1 MDSEPRDVD
10 LQVGSLPVAAASS
23 SVARVWCMCNSPCR
37 ISLSTGSW
45 ASLQRSFPPLP
56 GLRRPST
63 GRAPAQRSG
72 SCAPRDWA
80 RPEGGPGLAA
90 EVGLAARVSSGEE
103 AGPAWAAAGTSI
115 EGDGG
120 GRASGRQ
127 RGPCGRRWQRRPGTA
142 ARRGG
147 EPSGAGAAAGAMPP
161 PKDVVKIAIQMVGA
175 IPQLIE
181 LQQTKPLASVLKDV
195 CDAWSL
201 PNAERYALQYA
212 DGRQTYITE
221 SNRGEIKNGSILQL
235 TTSPDQEAE
244 RLYSGI
250 QSNNLD
256 VKTDSLK
263 KLASLSQD
271 VTFAQEFINRN
282 GLKQIFSIVEEGN
295 DTGEMLVHTL
305 KAFMELMEHD
315 FVSWETLSAAFI
327 KKVVSYVNMNA
338 VDASIQQLSL
348 SILENMVPTSRLLF
362 ELVKKE
368 VTLDRL
374 LTHLQV
380 TDAQLQLKAMAL
392 LIALLLAATDAERR
406 DMMDYLREKNIRQFI
421 HKNIIH
427 SSEPLGDEMA
437 HYLYVLQSVS
447 LNLCERRMRT
457 SMDPYSQ
464 EQRELLQSL
473 RQTAFESEGEAPASN
488 FSTERRRSLCAKE
501 FRKLGF
507 MNNSNPAEDLRRA
520 PPGLLALDNMV
531 YFSRHTPNAYSRDHF
546 FEELFC
552 ICIQLVNK
560 TWKEMRATQ
569 EDFDK
574 VLQVVREQI
583 TRTLSLKPTSLEL
596 FKTRVNALNYS
607 EILKLRQTERL
618 HQEETLAV
626 PVLELRERL
635 KPELLELIRQ
645 QRLLHLCKGTLFRK
659 ISSRRRQD
667 KLWYCRLSPN
677 HKVLH
682 YGGVEEGVHSPPIE
696 SLPEKIPVADMKML
710 LVGKECLHTKEKS
723 SGKQNKDVLELA
735 FSIVYDVEEYC
746 LSFVAPTRYE
756 FCLWTDGL
764 NVLLGKEMTSE
775 RTQTD
780 LDVLLSMELKLRL
793 LDLENISIP
802 DTPPPIPKP
811 PSNLNFCYDFSHAE
825 Q

>member
-1 MDSEPRDVD
+1 
-10 LQVGSLPVAAASS
+10 
-23 SVARVWCMCNSPCR
+23 
-37 ISLSTGSW
+37 
-45 ASLQRSFPPLP
+45 
-56 GLRRPST
+56 
-63 GRAPAQRSG
+63 
-72 SCAPRDWA
+72 
-80 RPEGGPGLAA
+80 
-90 EVGLAARVSSGEE
+90 
-103 AGPAWAAAGTSI
+103 
-115 EGDGG
+115 
-120 GRASGRQ
+120 
-127 RGPCGRRWQRRPGTA
+127 
-142 ARRGG
+142 
-147 EPSGAGAAAGAMPP
+147 MPP

-221 SNRGEIKNGSILQL
+221 SNRGEIKNGSILRL

-244 RLYSGI
+244 RLYNGI
-250 QSNNLD
+250 QSNNVD

-282 GLKQIFSIVEEGN
+282 GLKLIFHIVEEGN
-295 DTGEMLVHTL
+295 DSGEILAHTL

-338 VDASIQQLSL
+338 MDASVQQLSL
-348 SILENMVPTSRLLF
+348 SILENMVPSSRLLF
-362 ELVKKE
+362 DLVKKE
-368 VTLDRL
+368 VTVDRL

-380 TDAQLQLKAMAL
+380 TNAQLQLKAMAL

-406 DMMDYLREKNIRQFI
+406 DMMEYLREKNIRQFI

-447 LNLCERRMRT
+447 LNLHDRRMRT

-473 RQTAFESEGEAPASN
+473 RQAAFESDSEAPTSN

-520 PPGLLALDNMV
+520 PPGLLALDNML
-531 YFSRHTPNAYSRDHF
+531 YFSRHTPNAYSRFVLENSSREDKHECPFARSSIQLTLILCEILHIGEPCSETAQAFYPMFFGQDHF

-645 QRLLHLCKGTLFRK
+645 QRLLRLCEGTLFRK

-682 YGGVEEGVHSPPIE
+682 YGDVEEGVQAPPIE
-696 SLPEKIPVADMKML
+696 SLPEKIPVADMKAL
-710 LVGKECLHTKEKS
+710 LIGKECPHTKEKS

-746 LSFVAPTRYE
+746 LNFIAPTRYE
-756 FCLWTDGL
+756 VSSRGHGMASPCQGSSWQHRGEK
-764 NVLLGKEMTSE
+764 G
-775 RTQTD
+775 
-780 LDVLLSMELKLRL
+780 LRL
-793 LDLENISIP
+793 LLAVAGLILEL
-802 DTPPPIPKP
+802 DT
-811 PSNLNFCYDFSHAE
+811 E
-825 Q
+825 G

>member
-1 MDSEPRDVD
+1 
-10 LQVGSLPVAAASS
+10 
-23 SVARVWCMCNSPCR
+23 
-37 ISLSTGSW
+37 
-45 ASLQRSFPPLP
+45 
-56 GLRRPST
+56 
-63 GRAPAQRSG
+63 
-72 SCAPRDWA
+72 
-80 RPEGGPGLAA
+80 
-90 EVGLAARVSSGEE
+90 
-103 AGPAWAAAGTSI
+103 
-115 EGDGG
+115 
-120 GRASGRQ
+120 
-127 RGPCGRRWQRRPGTA
+127 
-142 ARRGG
+142 
-147 EPSGAGAAAGAMPP
+147 MPP

-175 IPQLIE
+175 IPQLID

-201 PNAERYALQYA
+201 PNAEHYALQYV

-221 SNRGEIKNGSILQL
+221 SNRGEIKNGSILRL

-256 VKTDSLK
+256 VKTDSMK
-263 KLASLSQD
+263 KLANLSQD

-282 GLKQIFSIVEEGN
+282 GLKQIFYIVEEGN
-295 DTGEMLVHTL
+295 DTGEMLAHTL

-327 KKVVSYVNMNA
+327 KKIVSYVNMNT
-338 VDASIQQLSL
+338 VDASVQQLSL

-380 TDAQLQLKAMAL
+380 TNAQLQLKAMAL

-437 HYLYVLQSVS
+437 HYLSTSS
-447 LNLCERRMRT
+447 LAWALPLVEVE
-457 SMDPYSQ
+457 

-473 RQTAFESEGEAPASN
+473 RQTAFESESEAPASN

-531 YFSRHTPNAYSRDHF
+531 YFSRHTPNAYSRFVLENSSREDKHECPFARSSIQLTLILCEILHVGEPCSETAQAFYPMFFGQDHF

-682 YGGVEEGVHSPPIE
+682 YGDVEEGVHSPPIE
-696 SLPEKIPVADMKML
+696 SLPEKIPVVDMKML
-710 LVGKECLHTKEKS
+710 LMGKECPHMKEKS

-746 LSFVAPTRYE
+746 LNFIAPTRYE

-764 NVLLGKEMTSE
+764 NVLLGKEMMSE

-802 DTPPPIPKP
+802 DTPPPVPKP
-811 PSNLNFCYDFSHAE
+811 PSNLNFCYDFSHTE

>member
-1 MDSEPRDVD
+1 
-10 LQVGSLPVAAASS
+10 
-23 SVARVWCMCNSPCR
+23 
-37 ISLSTGSW
+37 
-45 ASLQRSFPPLP
+45 
-56 GLRRPST
+56 
-63 GRAPAQRSG
+63 
-72 SCAPRDWA
+72 
-80 RPEGGPGLAA
+80 
-90 EVGLAARVSSGEE
+90 
-103 AGPAWAAAGTSI
+103 
-115 EGDGG
+115 
-120 GRASGRQ
+120 
-127 RGPCGRRWQRRPGTA
+127 
-142 ARRGG
+142 
-147 EPSGAGAAAGAMPP
+147 MPP

-201 PNAERYALQYA
+201 PNAEHYALQYA

-221 SNRGEIKNGSILQL
+221 SNRRDIKNGSILRL
-235 TTSPDQEAE
+235 TTSPGQEAE
-244 RLYSGI
+244 RLYIGI
-250 QSNNLD
+250 QSKNVD

-271 VTFAQEFINRN
+271 ITFAQEYVNRN
-282 GLKQIFSIVEEGN
+282 GLKQIYSIVEEGK
-295 DTGEMLVHTL
+295 DAGEMLAHTL
-305 KAFMELMEHD
+305 KAFTQLMEHD
-315 FVSWETLSAAFI
+315 FISWENLSTVFI
-327 KKVVSYVNMNA
+327 KKIVSYVNTNA

-348 SILENMVPTSRLLF
+348 SVLENMVPTSHTLF
-362 ELVKKE
+362 KLVKEE
-368 VTLDRL
+368 VMLDHL
-374 LTHLQV
+374 LTHLQA
-380 TDAQLQLKAMAL
+380 TNAQLQLKAMAL
-392 LIALLLAATDAERR
+392 LIALLLNATDAERR
-406 DMMDYLREKNIRQFI
+406 DMIDYLKEKKIRQFI

-427 SSEPLGDEMA
+427 GSEPPGDEMA

-447 LNLCERRMRT
+447 LNLCEHRMKM

-464 EQRELLQSL
+464 EQRDLLQSL
-473 RQTAFESEGEAPASN
+473 RQTAFELESEVPVGT

-507 MNNSNPAEDLRRA
+507 MNNSNPAEDFRRA

-531 YFSRHTPNAYSRDHF
+531 YFSRNTPNAYSRFVLENSSREDKHECPFARSSIQLTLILCEILHIGEPCSETAQAFYPMFFGQDHF

-569 EDFDK
+569 EDFNK
-574 VLQVVREQI
+574 VMQVVREQI
-583 TRTLSLKPTSLEL
+583 TRTLTFKPSSLEL
-596 FKTRVNALNYS
+596 FKTKVNALNYS

-626 PVLELRERL
+626 PVLELREKL

-645 QRLLHLCKGTLFRK
+645 QRLLHLCEGTLFRK

-682 YGGVEEGVHSPPIE
+682 YGDVEEGVQSPPIE
-696 SLPEKIPVADMKML
+696 TLPEKIPVADMKML
-710 LVGKECLHTKEKS
+710 LVGKECPHTKEKS

-735 FSIVYDVEEYC
+735 FSIVHDVEEYC
-746 LSFVAPTRYE
+746 LNFIAPNRYE

-793 LDLENISIP
+793 LDLENIHIP
-802 DTPPPIPKP
+802 DRPPPIPKP
-811 PSNLNFCYDFSHAE
+811 PSNLNFCYDFSQAE

>member
-1 MDSEPRDVD
+1 
-10 LQVGSLPVAAASS
+10 
-23 SVARVWCMCNSPCR
+23 
-37 ISLSTGSW
+37 
-45 ASLQRSFPPLP
+45 
-56 GLRRPST
+56 
-63 GRAPAQRSG
+63 
-72 SCAPRDWA
+72 
-80 RPEGGPGLAA
+80 
-90 EVGLAARVSSGEE
+90 
-103 AGPAWAAAGTSI
+103 
-115 EGDGG
+115 
-120 GRASGRQ
+120 
-127 RGPCGRRWQRRPGTA
+127 
-142 ARRGG
+142 
-147 EPSGAGAAAGAMPP
+147 
-161 PKDVVKIAIQMVGA
+161 
-175 IPQLIE
+175 
-181 LQQTKPLASVLKDV
+181 
-195 CDAWSL
+195 
-201 PNAERYALQYA
+201 
-212 DGRQTYITE
+212 
-221 SNRGEIKNGSILQL
+221 
-235 TTSPDQEAE
+235 
-244 RLYSGI
+244 
-250 QSNNLD
+250 
-256 VKTDSLK
+256 
-263 KLASLSQD
+263 
-271 VTFAQEFINRN
+271 
-282 GLKQIFSIVEEGN
+282 
-295 DTGEMLVHTL
+295 
-305 KAFMELMEHD
+305 MELMEHD

-327 KKVVSYVNMNA
+327 KKIVSYVNMNSM
-338 VDASIQQLSL
+338 DASVQRLSL
-348 SILENMVPTSRLLF
+348 SILENMVPSSRLLF
-362 ELVKKE
+362 ELVRKE

-380 TDAQLQLKAMAL
+380 TNTQLQLKAMAL

-406 DMMDYLREKNIRQFI
+406 DMMDYLRERNVRQFI
-421 HKNIIH
+421 HK
-427 SSEPLGDEMA
+427 
-437 HYLYVLQSVS
+437 
-447 LNLCERRMRT
+447 
-457 SMDPYSQ
+457 

-473 RQTAFESEGEAPASN
+473 RQTAFESESETPTSN

-507 MNNSNPAEDLRRA
+507 VNNSNPAQDLYRA

-531 YFSRHTPNAYSRDHF
+531 YFSRHTPNAYSRFVLENSSREDKHECPFARSSIQLTLILCEILHVGEPCSETAQAFYPMFFGQDHF

-596 FKTRVNALNYS
+596 FKTRVNVLNYS

-645 QRLLHLCKGTLFRK
+645 QRLLRLCEGTLFRK

-682 YGGVEEGVHSPPIE
+682 YGDVEEGVHSPPIE
-696 SLPEKIPVADMKML
+696 SLPEKIPVADMKAL
-710 LVGKECLHTKEKS
+710 LVGKECPHTKEKS

-746 LSFVAPTRYE
+746 LNFIAPTRYE

-764 NVLLGKEMTSE
+764 NMLLGKEMTSE

-802 DTPPPIPKP
+802 DTPPPVPKP

>member
-1 MDSEPRDVD
+1 
-10 LQVGSLPVAAASS
+10 
-23 SVARVWCMCNSPCR
+23 
-37 ISLSTGSW
+37 
-45 ASLQRSFPPLP
+45 
-56 GLRRPST
+56 
-63 GRAPAQRSG
+63 
-72 SCAPRDWA
+72 
-80 RPEGGPGLAA
+80 
-90 EVGLAARVSSGEE
+90 
-103 AGPAWAAAGTSI
+103 
-115 EGDGG
+115 
-120 GRASGRQ
+120 
-127 RGPCGRRWQRRPGTA
+127 
-142 ARRGG
+142 
-147 EPSGAGAAAGAMPP
+147 MPP

-221 SNRGEIKNGSILQL
+221 LNRGEIKNGSILRL

-250 QSNNLD
+250 QSNNSD

-282 GLKQIFSIVEEGN
+282 GLKQIFRIVEEGN
-295 DTGEMLVHTL
+295 DTGEMLAYTL

-327 KKVVSYVNMNA
+327 KKIVSYVNMNA
-338 VDASIQQLSL
+338 VDASVQQLSL

-380 TDAQLQLKAMAL
+380 TNAQLQLKAMAL

-406 DMMDYLREKNIRQFI
+406 DMMDYLWEKNIRQFI
-421 HKNIIH
+421 HK
-427 SSEPLGDEMA
+427 
-437 HYLYVLQSVS
+437 
-447 LNLCERRMRT
+447 
-457 SMDPYSQ
+457 
-464 EQRELLQSL
+464 EQRDLLQSL
-473 RQTAFESEGEAPASN
+473 RQTAFESESEAPASN

-531 YFSRHTPNAYSRDHF
+531 YFSRHTPNAYSRFVLENSSREDKHECPFARSSIQLTLILCEILHVGEPCSETAQAFYPMFFGQDHF

-596 FKTRVNALNYS
+596 FKTRVNTLNYS

-645 QRLLHLCKGTLFRK
+645 QRLLHLCEGTLFRK

-682 YGGVEEGVHSPPIE
+682 YGDVEEGVRSPPIE
-696 SLPEKIPVADMKML
+696 SLTEKIPVADMKML
-710 LVGKECLHTKEKS
+710 LVGKECPHTKEKS

-746 LSFVAPTRYE
+746 LNFVAPTRYE
-756 FCLWTDGL
+756 FCLWMDGL

-802 DTPPPIPKP
+802 DTPPPVPKP

-825 Q
+825 QDEPRHWLGAWVGAACTFPIPW

>member
-80 RPEGGPGLAA
+80 WPEGGPGLAA

-531 YFSRHTPNAYSRDHF
+531 YFSRHTPNAYSRFVLENSSREDKHECPFARSSIQLTLILCEILHVGEPCSEVAQAFYPMFFGQDHF

-659 ISSRRRQD
+659 ISSRRRQG
-667 KLWYCRLSPN
+667 KGTSA
-677 HKVLH
+677 
-682 YGGVEEGVHSPPIE
+682 GG
-696 SLPEKIPVADMKML
+696 
-710 LVGKECLHTKEKS
+710 C
-723 SGKQNKDVLELA
+723 
-735 FSIVYDVEEYC
+735 
-746 LSFVAPTRYE
+746 
-756 FCLWTDGL
+756 
-764 NVLLGKEMTSE
+764 
-775 RTQTD
+775 
-780 LDVLLSMELKLRL
+780 
-793 LDLENISIP
+793 
-802 DTPPPIPKP
+802 
-811 PSNLNFCYDFSHAE
+811 
-825 Q
+825 

>member
-1 MDSEPRDVD
+1 
-10 LQVGSLPVAAASS
+10 
-23 SVARVWCMCNSPCR
+23 
-37 ISLSTGSW
+37 
-45 ASLQRSFPPLP
+45 
-56 GLRRPST
+56 
-63 GRAPAQRSG
+63 
-72 SCAPRDWA
+72 
-80 RPEGGPGLAA
+80 
-90 EVGLAARVSSGEE
+90 
-103 AGPAWAAAGTSI
+103 
-115 EGDGG
+115 
-120 GRASGRQ
+120 
-127 RGPCGRRWQRRPGTA
+127 
-142 ARRGG
+142 
-147 EPSGAGAAAGAMPP
+147 MPP

-221 SNRGEIKNGSILQL
+221 SNRRDIKNGSILRL

-244 RLYSGI
+244 QLYIGI
-250 QSNNLD
+250 QSKNVD

-271 VTFAQEFINRN
+271 VTFAQEFISRN
-282 GLKQIFSIVEEGN
+282 GLKQIYSIVEEGN
-295 DTGEMLVHTL
+295 DTGEMLAHTL
-305 KAFMELMEHD
+305 KAFTELMEHD
-315 FVSWETLSAAFI
+315 FVSWENLSTVFI
-327 KKVVSYVNMNA
+327 KKIVSYVNMNA

-362 ELVKKE
+362 EVVKKE

-380 TDAQLQLKAMAL
+380 TNAQLQLKAMAL
-392 LIALLLAATDAERR
+392 LIALLLSATDTERR
-406 DMMDYLREKNIRQFI
+406 GMMDYLREKNIRQFI

-447 LNLCERRMRT
+447 LNLCEHRMKM

-464 EQRELLQSL
+464 EQRDLLQSL
-473 RQTAFESEGEAPASN
+473 RQAAFESESEASAGT

-531 YFSRHTPNAYSRDHF
+531 YFSRNTPNAYSRFILENSSREDKHECPFARSSIQLTLILCEILHIGEPCSETAQAFYPMFFGQDHF

-574 VLQVVREQI
+574 VMQVVREQI

-626 PVLELRERL
+626 PVLELREKL

-645 QRLLHLCKGTLFRK
+645 QRLLHLCEGTLFRK

-682 YGGVEEGVHSPPIE
+682 YGDVEEGVQSPPIE
-696 SLPEKIPVADMKML
+696 SLTEKIPVADMKML
-710 LVGKECLHTKEKS
+710 LVGKECPHTKEKS

-735 FSIVYDVEEYC
+735 FSIVHDVEEYC
-746 LSFVAPTRYE
+746 LNFIAPTRYE
-756 FCLWTDGL
+756 PKGKAGTKGKKQIFEENRETLRFYLRIILGASAVYAVVNLVIFYSAASAWTWVAFIFSLVVYGTSYRSMNSMAKPSFTDDGSLADGGIDLNMEQGMAEHLKDVILLTAIVQVLSCFSLYVWYFWLLAPGRALYLLWV
-764 NVLLGKEMTSE
+764 NILGPWFTAESSPAAQEPNEKKQRRQE
-775 RTQTD
+775 RRQ
-780 LDVLLSMELKLRL
+780 MKR
-793 LDLENISIP
+793 
-802 DTPPPIPKP
+802 
-811 PSNLNFCYDFSHAE
+811 F
-825 Q
+825 

>member
-1 MDSEPRDVD
+1 
-10 LQVGSLPVAAASS
+10 
-23 SVARVWCMCNSPCR
+23 CR
-37 ISLSTGSW
+37 
-45 ASLQRSFPPLP
+45 R
-56 GLRRPST
+56 
-63 GRAPAQRSG
+63 
-72 SCAPRDWA
+72 
-80 RPEGGPGLAA
+80 
-90 EVGLAARVSSGEE
+90 
-103 AGPAWAAAGTSI
+103 
-115 EGDGG
+115 
-120 GRASGRQ
+120 
-127 RGPCGRRWQRRPGTA
+127 
-142 ARRGG
+142 
-147 EPSGAGAAAGAMPP
+147 
-161 PKDVVKIAIQMVGA
+161 
-175 IPQLIE
+175 
-181 LQQTKPLASVLKDV
+181 
-195 CDAWSL
+195 WSL
-201 PNAERYALQYA
+201 PNAEHYALQYA

-221 SNRGEIKNGSILQL
+221 LNRGEIKNGSILRL

-250 QSNNLD
+250 QSNNSD

-282 GLKQIFSIVEEGN
+282 GLKQIFYIVEEGN
-295 DTGEMLVHTL
+295 EALGSAGSLPAGEMLAHTL

-315 FVSWETLSAAFI
+315 FVSWDALSAAFI
-327 KKVVSYVNMNA
+327 KKIVSYVNMNA
-338 VDASIQQLSL
+338 VNASVQQLSL

-380 TDAQLQLKAMAL
+380 TNAQLQLKAMAL
-392 LIALLLAATDAERR
+392 LIALLLAATDAERQ

-473 RQTAFESEGEAPASN
+473 RQTAFESENEAPASN

-507 MNNSNPAEDLRRA
+507 MNNSNPAEDLRRT

-531 YFSRHTPNAYSRDHF
+531 YFSRHTPNAYSRFVLENSSREDKHECPFARSSIQLTLILCEILHVGEPCSETAQAFYPMFFGQDHF

-626 PVLELRERL
+626 PVLGGE
-635 KPELLELIRQ
+635 
-645 QRLLHLCKGTLFRK
+645 KGRGPSTTPAVT
-659 ISSRRRQD
+659 
-667 KLWYCRLSPN
+667 CRGC
-677 HKVLH
+677 HKVGICPSAWPPHAWHRACWCRGTGSPHARALL
-682 YGGVEEGVHSPPIE
+682 GSECWDPGREERRGEWALTAPP
-696 SLPEKIPVADMKML
+696 LAPVPVADMKML
-710 LVGKECLHTKEKS
+710 LLGKECPHTKEKS

-746 LSFVAPTRYE
+746 LNFIAPTRYE

-811 PSNLNFCYDFSHAE
+811 PSNLNFCYDF
-825 Q
+825 

>member
-1 MDSEPRDVD
+1 
-10 LQVGSLPVAAASS
+10 
-23 SVARVWCMCNSPCR
+23 
-37 ISLSTGSW
+37 
-45 ASLQRSFPPLP
+45 
-56 GLRRPST
+56 
-63 GRAPAQRSG
+63 
-72 SCAPRDWA
+72 
-80 RPEGGPGLAA
+80 
-90 EVGLAARVSSGEE
+90 
-103 AGPAWAAAGTSI
+103 
-115 EGDGG
+115 
-120 GRASGRQ
+120 
-127 RGPCGRRWQRRPGTA
+127 
-142 ARRGG
+142 
-147 EPSGAGAAAGAMPP
+147 MPP

-181 LQQTKPLASVLKDV
+181 LHQVPPGTPGSLPLPPSVASQQPCRLQTKPLSSVLKDV

-201 PNAERYALQYA
+201 PNAEHYALQYV
-212 DGRQTYITE
+212 DGRQAYITE
-221 SNRGEIKNGSILQL
+221 SNRGDIKNGSILRL

-250 QSNNLD
+250 QSNNSD

-282 GLKQIFSIVEEGN
+282 GLKQIFYIVEEGN
-295 DTGEMLVHTL
+295 DTGEMLAHTL

-327 KKVVSYVNMNA
+327 KKIVSYVNMSA

-374 LTHLQV
+374 LAHLQV
-380 TDAQLQLKAMAL
+380 TNVQLQLKAMAL
-392 LIALLLAATDAERR
+392 LIALLLAATNAERQ
-406 DMMDYLREKNIRQFI
+406 DMMEYLRGKNIRQFI
-421 HKNIIH
+421 HK
-427 SSEPLGDEMA
+427 
-437 HYLYVLQSVS
+437 
-447 LNLCERRMRT
+447 
-457 SMDPYSQ
+457 
-464 EQRELLQSL
+464 EQRDLLQSL
-473 RQTAFESEGEAPASN
+473 RQTAFESESEVPASS

-531 YFSRHTPNAYSRDHF
+531 YFSRHTPNAYSRFVLENSSREDKHECPFARSSIQLTLILCEILHIGEPCSETAQAFYPMFFGQDHF

-574 VLQVVREQI
+574 VMQVVREQI

-635 KPELLELIRQ
+635 KPELLELVRQ
-645 QRLLHLCKGTLFRK
+645 QRLLHLCEGTLFRK

-682 YGGVEEGVHSPPIE
+682 YGDVEEGVHSPPIE
-696 SLPEKIPVADMKML
+696 SLLEKIPIADMKML
-710 LVGKECLHTKEKS
+710 LLGKECPHTKEKS

-735 FSIVYDVEEYC
+735 FSIVYDMEEYC
-746 LSFVAPTRYE
+746 LNFVAPTRYE

-775 RTQTD
+775 RMQTD

-802 DTPPPIPKP
+802 DAPPPIPKP

-825 Q
+825 H

>member
-1 MDSEPRDVD
+1 
-10 LQVGSLPVAAASS
+10 
-23 SVARVWCMCNSPCR
+23 
-37 ISLSTGSW
+37 
-45 ASLQRSFPPLP
+45 
-56 GLRRPST
+56 
-63 GRAPAQRSG
+63 
-72 SCAPRDWA
+72 
-80 RPEGGPGLAA
+80 
-90 EVGLAARVSSGEE
+90 
-103 AGPAWAAAGTSI
+103 
-115 EGDGG
+115 
-120 GRASGRQ
+120 
-127 RGPCGRRWQRRPGTA
+127 
-142 ARRGG
+142 
-147 EPSGAGAAAGAMPP
+147 MPP

-221 SNRGEIKNGSILQL
+221 SNRGEIKNGSILRL

-244 RLYSGI
+244 RLYNGI
-250 QSNNLD
+250 QSNNVD

-282 GLKQIFSIVEEGN
+282 GLKLIFHIVEEGN
-295 DTGEMLVHTL
+295 DSGEILAHTL

-338 VDASIQQLSL
+338 MDASVQQLSL
-348 SILENMVPTSRLLF
+348 SILENMVPSSRLLF
-362 ELVKKE
+362 DLVKKE
-368 VTLDRL
+368 VTVDRL

-380 TDAQLQLKAMAL
+380 TNAQLQLKAMAL

-406 DMMDYLREKNIRQFI
+406 DMMEYLREKNIRQFI

-447 LNLCERRMRT
+447 LNLHDRRMRT

-473 RQTAFESEGEAPASN
+473 RQAAFESDSEAPTSN

-520 PPGLLALDNMV
+520 PPGLLALDNML
-531 YFSRHTPNAYSRDHF
+531 YFSRHTPNAYSRFVLENSSREDKHECPFARSSIQLTLILCEILHIGEPCSETAQAFYPMFFGQDHF

-645 QRLLHLCKGTLFRK
+645 QRLLRLCEGTLFRK

-682 YGGVEEGVHSPPIE
+682 YGDVEEGVQAPPIE
-696 SLPEKIPVADMKML
+696 SLPEKIPVADMKAL
-710 LVGKECLHTKEKS
+710 LIGKECPHTKEKS

-746 LSFVAPTRYE
+746 LNFIAPTRYE

-802 DTPPPIPKP
+802 DTPPPVPKP

>member
-1 MDSEPRDVD
+1 
-10 LQVGSLPVAAASS
+10 
-23 SVARVWCMCNSPCR
+23 
-37 ISLSTGSW
+37 
-45 ASLQRSFPPLP
+45 
-56 GLRRPST
+56 
-63 GRAPAQRSG
+63 
-72 SCAPRDWA
+72 
-80 RPEGGPGLAA
+80 
-90 EVGLAARVSSGEE
+90 
-103 AGPAWAAAGTSI
+103 
-115 EGDGG
+115 
-120 GRASGRQ
+120 
-127 RGPCGRRWQRRPGTA
+127 
-142 ARRGG
+142 
-147 EPSGAGAAAGAMPP
+147 MPP

-181 LQQTKPLASVLKDV
+181 LQQSKPLAAVLKDWAAGMEWPV
-195 CDAWSL
+195 CGCTIGL
-201 PNAERYALQYA
+201 
-212 DGRQTYITE
+212 
-221 SNRGEIKNGSILQL
+221 
-235 TTSPDQEAE
+235 
-244 RLYSGI
+244 LYSGI
-250 QSNNLD
+250 QSNNVD
-256 VKTDSLK
+256 VKTESLK

-271 VTFAQEFINRN
+271 VTFAREFINRN
-282 GLKQIFSIVEEGN
+282 GLKQIFYIVEEGN
-295 DTGEMLVHTL
+295 DTGEILAHTL

-327 KKVVSYVNMNA
+327 KKIVSYVNMNA
-338 VDASIQQLSL
+338 MDASVQQLSM
-348 SILENMVPTSRLLF
+348 SILENMVPSSRVLF

-368 VTLDRL
+368 VTVDRL

-380 TDAQLQLKAMAL
+380 TNVQLQLKATAL

-406 DMMDYLREKNIRQFI
+406 VWGSGQ
-421 HKNIIH
+421 HWGANIIH

-437 HYLYVLQSVS
+437 HYLYVLQSLS
-447 LNLCERRMRT
+447 LNLHEHRMRT

-464 EQRELLQSL
+464 EQRDLLQSL
-473 RQTAFESEGEAPASN
+473 RQAAFESENDAPAGT

-531 YFSRHTPNAYSRDHF
+531 YFSRHTPSAYSRFILENSSREDKHECPFARSSIQLTLILCEILHIGEQCSETAQAFYPMFFGQDHF

-583 TRTLSLKPTSLEL
+583 TRTLTLKPTSLEL

-645 QRLLHLCKGTLFRK
+645 QRLLRLCEGTLFRK

-682 YGGVEEGVHSPPIE
+682 YGDVEEGVHSPPIE
-696 SLPEKIPVADMKML
+696 SLTEKIPVADMKAL
-710 LVGKECLHTKEKS
+710 LVGKECPHTKEKS

-746 LSFVAPTRYE
+746 LNFVAPTRYE

-780 LDVLLSMELKLRL
+780 LDILLSMELKLRL

-802 DTPPPIPKP
+802 DNPPPVPKP

>member
-1 MDSEPRDVD
+1 
-10 LQVGSLPVAAASS
+10 
-23 SVARVWCMCNSPCR
+23 CR
-37 ISLSTGSW
+37 
-45 ASLQRSFPPLP
+45 R
-56 GLRRPST
+56 
-63 GRAPAQRSG
+63 
-72 SCAPRDWA
+72 
-80 RPEGGPGLAA
+80 
-90 EVGLAARVSSGEE
+90 
-103 AGPAWAAAGTSI
+103 
-115 EGDGG
+115 
-120 GRASGRQ
+120 
-127 RGPCGRRWQRRPGTA
+127 
-142 ARRGG
+142 
-147 EPSGAGAAAGAMPP
+147 
-161 PKDVVKIAIQMVGA
+161 
-175 IPQLIE
+175 
-181 LQQTKPLASVLKDV
+181 
-195 CDAWSL
+195 WSL
-201 PNAERYALQYA
+201 PNAEHYALQYA

-221 SNRGEIKNGSILQL
+221 LNRGEIKNGSILRL

-250 QSNNLD
+250 QSNNSD

-282 GLKQIFSIVEEGN
+282 GLKQIFYIVEEGN
-295 DTGEMLVHTL
+295 DTGEMLAHTL

-315 FVSWETLSAAFI
+315 FVSWDALSAAFI
-327 KKVVSYVNMNA
+327 KKIVSYVNMNA
-338 VDASIQQLSL
+338 VNASVQQLSL

-380 TDAQLQLKAMAL
+380 TNAQLQLKAMAL
-392 LIALLLAATDAERR
+392 LIALLLAATDAERQ

-473 RQTAFESEGEAPASN
+473 RQTAFESENEAPASN

-507 MNNSNPAEDLRRA
+507 MNNSNPAEDLRRT

-531 YFSRHTPNAYSRDHF
+531 YFSRHTPNAYSRFVLENSSREDKHECPFARSSIQLTLILCEILHVGEPCSETAQAFYPMFFGQDHF

-626 PVLELRERL
+626 PVLPHARALLGSECWDPGRE
-635 KPELLELIRQ
+635 E
-645 QRLLHLCKGTLFRK
+645 
-659 ISSRRRQD
+659 RRGEWA
-667 KLWYCRLSPN
+667 LTA
-677 HKVLH
+677 
-682 YGGVEEGVHSPPIE
+682 PP
-696 SLPEKIPVADMKML
+696 LAPVPVADMKML
-710 LVGKECLHTKEKS
+710 LLGKECPHTKEKS

-746 LSFVAPTRYE
+746 LNFIAPTRYE

-811 PSNLNFCYDFSHAE
+811 PSNLNFCYDFHHAE

>member
-1 MDSEPRDVD
+1 
-10 LQVGSLPVAAASS
+10 
-23 SVARVWCMCNSPCR
+23 
-37 ISLSTGSW
+37 
-45 ASLQRSFPPLP
+45 
-56 GLRRPST
+56 
-63 GRAPAQRSG
+63 
-72 SCAPRDWA
+72 
-80 RPEGGPGLAA
+80 
-90 EVGLAARVSSGEE
+90 
-103 AGPAWAAAGTSI
+103 
-115 EGDGG
+115 
-120 GRASGRQ
+120 
-127 RGPCGRRWQRRPGTA
+127 
-142 ARRGG
+142 
-147 EPSGAGAAAGAMPP
+147 MPP

-201 PNAERYALQYA
+201 PNSERYALQYA

-221 SNRGEIKNGSILQL
+221 SNRRDIKNGSILRL

-244 RLYSGI
+244 RLYVGI
-250 QSNNLD
+250 QSKNVD

-271 VTFAQEFINRN
+271 ITFAQEFISRN
-282 GLKQIFSIVEEGN
+282 GLKQIYSIVEEGN
-295 DTGEMLVHTL
+295 DTGEMLAHTL
-305 KAFMELMEHD
+305 KAFTELMEHD
-315 FVSWETLSAAFI
+315 FVSWENLSTVFI
-327 KKVVSYVNMNA
+327 KKIVSYVNMNA

-348 SILENMVPTSRLLF
+348 SVLENMVPTSRLLF
-362 ELVKKE
+362 EVVSKE

-374 LTHLQV
+374 LTYLQA
-380 TDAQLQLKAMAL
+380 TNAQLQLKAMAL
-392 LIALLLAATDAERR
+392 LIALLLSATDAERR

-437 HYLYVLQSVS
+437 HYLYVMQSVS
-447 LNLCERRMRT
+447 LNLCEHRMKL

-464 EQRELLQSL
+464 EQRDLLQSL
-473 RQTAFESEGEAPASN
+473 RQTAFESESEVPAGT

-507 MNNSNPAEDLRRA
+507 LNNSNPAEDLRRA

-531 YFSRHTPNAYSRDHF
+531 YFSRSTPSAYSRFILENSSREDKHECPFARSSIQLTLILCEILHIGEPCSETAQAFYPMFFGQDHF

-574 VLQVVREQI
+574 VMQVVREQI

-626 PVLELRERL
+626 PVLELREKL

-645 QRLLHLCKGTLFRK
+645 QRLLHLCEGTLFRK

-677 HKVLH
+677 HKMLH
-682 YGGVEEGVHSPPIE
+682 YGDVEEGVQSPPIE

-710 LVGKECLHTKEKS
+710 LVGKECPHTKEKS

-735 FSIVYDVEEYC
+735 FSIVHDVEEYC
-746 LSFVAPTRYE
+746 LNFIAPTRYE
-756 FCLWTDGL
+756 PKGKAGTKGKKQIFEENRETLRFYLRIILGASAIYAVVNLVIFYSAASAWTWVAFIFSLVVYGTSYRSMNSMAKPSFTDDGSLADGGIDLNMEQGMAEHLKDVILLTAIVQVLSCFSLYVWYFWLLAPGRALYLLWV
-764 NVLLGKEMTSE
+764 NILGPWFTAESSPAAQEPNEKKQRRQE
-775 RTQTD
+775 RRQ
-780 LDVLLSMELKLRL
+780 MKR
-793 LDLENISIP
+793 
-802 DTPPPIPKP
+802 
-811 PSNLNFCYDFSHAE
+811 F
-825 Q
+825 

>member
-1 MDSEPRDVD
+1 
-10 LQVGSLPVAAASS
+10 
-23 SVARVWCMCNSPCR
+23 
-37 ISLSTGSW
+37 
-45 ASLQRSFPPLP
+45 
-56 GLRRPST
+56 
-63 GRAPAQRSG
+63 
-72 SCAPRDWA
+72 
-80 RPEGGPGLAA
+80 
-90 EVGLAARVSSGEE
+90 
-103 AGPAWAAAGTSI
+103 
-115 EGDGG
+115 
-120 GRASGRQ
+120 
-127 RGPCGRRWQRRPGTA
+127 
-142 ARRGG
+142 
-147 EPSGAGAAAGAMPP
+147 MPP

-221 SNRGEIKNGSILQL
+221 LNRGEIKNGSILRL

-250 QSNNLD
+250 QSNNSD

-263 KLASLSQD
+263 KLAGLSQD
-271 VTFAQEFINRN
+271 VTFAQEFISRN
-282 GLKQIFSIVEEGN
+282 GLKQIFRIVEEGT
-295 DTGEMLVHTL
+295 DTGEMLAYTL

-327 KKVVSYVNMNA
+327 KKIVSYVNMNA
-338 VDASIQQLSL
+338 VDASVQQLSL

-380 TDAQLQLKAMAL
+380 TNVQLQLKAMAL
-392 LIALLLAATDAERR
+392 LIALLLAATDTERR
-406 DMMDYLREKNIRQFI
+406 DMMNYLWEKNIRQFI
-421 HKNIIH
+421 HK
-427 SSEPLGDEMA
+427 
-437 HYLYVLQSVS
+437 
-447 LNLCERRMRT
+447 
-457 SMDPYSQ
+457 
-464 EQRELLQSL
+464 EQRDLLQSL
-473 RQTAFESEGEAPASN
+473 RQTAFESESDAPANN

-531 YFSRHTPNAYSRDHF
+531 YFSRHTPSAYSRFVLENSSREDKHECPFARSSIQLTLILCEILHVGEPCSETAQAFYPMFFGQDHF

-596 FKTRVNALNYS
+596 FKTRVNTLNYS

-645 QRLLHLCKGTLFRK
+645 QRLLHLCEGTLFRK

-682 YGGVEEGVHSPPIE
+682 YGDVEEGVRSPPIE
-696 SLPEKIPVADMKML
+696 SLPEKLPVADMKML
-710 LVGKECLHTKEKS
+710 LVGKECPHTKEKS

-735 FSIVYDVEEYC
+735 FSVVYDVEEYC
-746 LSFVAPTRYE
+746 LNFVAPTRYE
-756 FCLWTDGL
+756 FCLWMDGL

-775 RTQTD
+775 RMQTD

-802 DTPPPIPKP
+802 DTPPPVPKP

-825 Q
+825 QDKPRHWLGARAGAACTFPIPW

>member
-1 MDSEPRDVD
+1 
-10 LQVGSLPVAAASS
+10 
-23 SVARVWCMCNSPCR
+23 
-37 ISLSTGSW
+37 
-45 ASLQRSFPPLP
+45 
-56 GLRRPST
+56 
-63 GRAPAQRSG
+63 
-72 SCAPRDWA
+72 
-80 RPEGGPGLAA
+80 
-90 EVGLAARVSSGEE
+90 
-103 AGPAWAAAGTSI
+103 
-115 EGDGG
+115 
-120 GRASGRQ
+120 
-127 RGPCGRRWQRRPGTA
+127 
-142 ARRGG
+142 
-147 EPSGAGAAAGAMPP
+147 MPP

-201 PNAERYALQYA
+201 PNAEHYALQYV

-221 SNRGEIKNGSILQL
+221 SNRGEIKNGSILRL

-250 QSNNLD
+250 QSNNSD

-263 KLASLSQD
+263 KLANLSQD

-282 GLKQIFSIVEEGN
+282 GLKQIFYIVEEGN
-295 DTGEMLVHTL
+295 DTGEMLAHTL

-327 KKVVSYVNMNA
+327 KKIVSYVNMNM
-338 VDASIQQLSL
+338 VDASVQQLSL
-348 SILENMVPTSRLLF
+348 SILENMVPTSCLLF

-380 TDAQLQLKAMAL
+380 TNAQLQLKAMAL
-392 LIALLLAATDAERR
+392 LIALLLAATDIERR

-473 RQTAFESEGEAPASN
+473 RQTAFESESEAPASN

-507 MNNSNPAEDLRRA
+507 TNNSNPAEDLRRA

-531 YFSRHTPNAYSRDHF
+531 YFSRHTPNAYSRFVLENSSREDKHECPFARSSIQLTLILCEILHVGEPCSETAQAFYPMFFGQDHF

-682 YGGVEEGVHSPPIE
+682 YGDVEEGVHSPPIE
-696 SLPEKIPVADMKML
+696 SLPEKIPVVDMKML
-710 LVGKECLHTKEKS
+710 LMGKECPHMKEKS

-746 LSFVAPTRYE
+746 LNFIAPTRYE

-802 DTPPPIPKP
+802 DTPPPVPKP
-811 PSNLNFCYDFSHAE
+811 PSNLNFCYDFSHTE

>member
-1 MDSEPRDVD
+1 
-10 LQVGSLPVAAASS
+10 
-23 SVARVWCMCNSPCR
+23 
-37 ISLSTGSW
+37 
-45 ASLQRSFPPLP
+45 
-56 GLRRPST
+56 
-63 GRAPAQRSG
+63 
-72 SCAPRDWA
+72 
-80 RPEGGPGLAA
+80 
-90 EVGLAARVSSGEE
+90 
-103 AGPAWAAAGTSI
+103 
-115 EGDGG
+115 
-120 GRASGRQ
+120 
-127 RGPCGRRWQRRPGTA
+127 
-142 ARRGG
+142 
-147 EPSGAGAAAGAMPP
+147 MPP

-221 SNRGEIKNGSILQL
+221 SNRRDIKNGSILRL

-244 RLYSGI
+244 RLYNGI
-250 QSNNLD
+250 QSKNVD

-271 VTFAQEFINRN
+271 ITFAQEFISRN
-282 GLKQIFSIVEEGN
+282 GLKQIYSIVEEGN
-295 DTGEMLVHTL
+295 DTGEMLAHTL
-305 KAFMELMEHD
+305 KAFTELMEHD
-315 FVSWETLSAAFI
+315 FVSWENLSTVFI
-327 KKVVSYVNMNA
+327 KKIVSYVNMNA

-348 SILENMVPTSRLLF
+348 SVLENMVPTSRLLF

-374 LTHLQV
+374 LTHLQA
-380 TDAQLQLKAMAL
+380 TNAELQLKAMAL
-392 LIALLLAATDAERR
+392 LIALLLSATDAERQ
-406 DMMDYLREKNIRQFI
+406 DMMDYLREKNLRQFI

-427 SSEPLGDEMA
+427 SSEPLRDEMA

-447 LNLCERRMRT
+447 LNLCEHRMRT

-464 EQRELLQSL
+464 EQRDLLQSL
-473 RQTAFESEGEAPASN
+473 RQTAFELESEVPAGS

-531 YFSRHTPNAYSRDHF
+531 YFSRNTPNAYSRFVLENSSREDKHECPFARSSIQLTLILCEILHIGEPCSETAQAFYPMFFGQDHF

-574 VLQVVREQI
+574 VMQVVREQI

-626 PVLELRERL
+626 PVLELREKL

-645 QRLLHLCKGTLFRK
+645 QRLLHLCEGTLFRK

-682 YGGVEEGVHSPPIE
+682 YGDVEEGVQSPPIE

-710 LVGKECLHTKEKS
+710 LVGKECPHTKEKS

-735 FSIVYDVEEYC
+735 FSIVHDMEEYC
-746 LSFVAPTRYE
+746 LNFIAPTRYE

-802 DTPPPIPKP
+802 DNPPPVPKP
-811 PSNLNFCYDFSHAE
+811 PSNLNFFYDFSQAE

>member
-1 MDSEPRDVD
+1 
-10 LQVGSLPVAAASS
+10 
-23 SVARVWCMCNSPCR
+23 
-37 ISLSTGSW
+37 
-45 ASLQRSFPPLP
+45 
-56 GLRRPST
+56 
-63 GRAPAQRSG
+63 
-72 SCAPRDWA
+72 
-80 RPEGGPGLAA
+80 
-90 EVGLAARVSSGEE
+90 
-103 AGPAWAAAGTSI
+103 
-115 EGDGG
+115 
-120 GRASGRQ
+120 
-127 RGPCGRRWQRRPGTA
+127 
-142 ARRGG
+142 
-147 EPSGAGAAAGAMPP
+147 MPP

-221 SNRGEIKNGSILQL
+221 SVRHPPAPGPAAAAPTG
-235 TTSPDQEAE
+235 SPDQEAE
-244 RLYSGI
+244 QLYIGI
-250 QSNNLD
+250 QSKNVD

-271 VTFAQEFINRN
+271 VTFAQEFISRN
-282 GLKQIFSIVEEGN
+282 GYLVPSSLYLFICPSS
-295 DTGEMLVHTL
+295 TGEMLAHTL
-305 KAFMELMEHD
+305 KAFTELMEHD
-315 FVSWETLSAAFI
+315 FVSWENLSTVFI
-327 KKVVSYVNMNA
+327 KKIVSYVNMNA

-348 SILENMVPTSRLLF
+348 SILENMVPTSRLLY
-362 ELVKKE
+362 EVVKKE

-380 TDAQLQLKAMAL
+380 SRIWLLGPVLGLEAAAWGNLLSHDLLQ
-392 LIALLLAATDAERR
+392 
-406 DMMDYLREKNIRQFI
+406 
-421 HKNIIH
+421 NIIH

-447 LNLCERRMRT
+447 LNLCEHRMKM

-464 EQRELLQSL
+464 EQRDLLQSL
-473 RQTAFESEGEAPASN
+473 RQTAFESESEAPAGT

-507 MNNSNPAEDLRRA
+507 LNNSNPAEDLRRA

-531 YFSRHTPNAYSRDHF
+531 YFSRNTPNAYSRFILENSSREDKHECPFARSSIQLTLILCEILHIGEPCSETAQAFYPMFFGQDHF

-574 VLQVVREQI
+574 VMQVVREQI

-596 FKTRVNALNYS
+596 FKTRVNSLNYS

-626 PVLELRERL
+626 PVLELREKL

-645 QRLLHLCKGTLFRK
+645 QRLLHLCEGTLFRK

-682 YGGVEEGVHSPPIE
+682 YGDVEEGVQSPPIE
-696 SLPEKIPVADMKML
+696 SLTEKIPVADMKML
-710 LVGKECLHTKEKS
+710 LVGKECPHTKEKS

-735 FSIVYDVEEYC
+735 FSIVHDVEEYC
-746 LSFVAPTRYE
+746 LNFIAPTRYE

-802 DTPPPIPKP
+802 DNPPPIPKP

>member
-1 MDSEPRDVD
+1 
-10 LQVGSLPVAAASS
+10 
-23 SVARVWCMCNSPCR
+23 
-37 ISLSTGSW
+37 
-45 ASLQRSFPPLP
+45 
-56 GLRRPST
+56 
-63 GRAPAQRSG
+63 
-72 SCAPRDWA
+72 
-80 RPEGGPGLAA
+80 
-90 EVGLAARVSSGEE
+90 
-103 AGPAWAAAGTSI
+103 
-115 EGDGG
+115 
-120 GRASGRQ
+120 
-127 RGPCGRRWQRRPGTA
+127 
-142 ARRGG
+142 
-147 EPSGAGAAAGAMPP
+147 MPP

-181 LQQTKPLASVLKDV
+181 LQQSKPLASVLKDV

-221 SNRGEIKNGSILQL
+221 SNRRDIKNGSILRL
-235 TTSPDQEAE
+235 TTSPDQEAQ
-244 RLYSGI
+244 RLYTGI
-250 QSNNLD
+250 QSKNVD

-263 KLASLSQD
+263 KLAGLSQD
-271 VTFAQEFINRN
+271 VTFAQEFISRN
-282 GLKQIFSIVEEGN
+282 GLKQIYSIVEEGN
-295 DTGEMLVHTL
+295 DTGEMLAHTL
-305 KAFMELMEHD
+305 KAFTELMEHD
-315 FVSWETLSAAFI
+315 FVSWENLSTVFI
-327 KKVVSYVNMNA
+327 KKIVSYVNMNA

-374 LTHLQV
+374 LTHLQA
-380 TDAQLQLKAMAL
+380 TNAELQLKAMAL
-392 LIALLLAATDAERR
+392 LIALLLSATDAERR
-406 DMMDYLREKNIRQFI
+406 EMMDYLREKNLRQFI

-447 LNLCERRMRT
+447 LNLCEHRMKT

-464 EQRELLQSL
+464 EQRDLLQSL
-473 RQTAFESEGEAPASN
+473 RQTAFESESEVPTGS

-531 YFSRHTPNAYSRDHF
+531 YFSRNTPNAYSRDHF

-574 VLQVVREQI
+574 VMQVVREQI

-626 PVLELRERL
+626 PVLELREKL

-645 QRLLHLCKGTLFRK
+645 QRLLHLCEGTLFRK

-682 YGGVEEGVHSPPIE
+682 YGDVEEGVQSPPIE

-710 LVGKECLHTKEKS
+710 LVGKECPHTKEKS

-735 FSIVYDVEEYC
+735 FSIVHDMEEYC
-746 LSFVAPTRYE
+746 LNFIAPTRYE

-793 LDLENISIP
+793 LDLENVSIP
-802 DTPPPIPKP
+802 DNPPPVPKP

>member
-1 MDSEPRDVD
+1 
-10 LQVGSLPVAAASS
+10 
-23 SVARVWCMCNSPCR
+23 
-37 ISLSTGSW
+37 
-45 ASLQRSFPPLP
+45 
-56 GLRRPST
+56 
-63 GRAPAQRSG
+63 
-72 SCAPRDWA
+72 
-80 RPEGGPGLAA
+80 
-90 EVGLAARVSSGEE
+90 
-103 AGPAWAAAGTSI
+103 
-115 EGDGG
+115 
-120 GRASGRQ
+120 
-127 RGPCGRRWQRRPGTA
+127 
-142 ARRGG
+142 
-147 EPSGAGAAAGAMPP
+147 
-161 PKDVVKIAIQMVGA
+161 
-175 IPQLIE
+175 
-181 LQQTKPLASVLKDV
+181 
-195 CDAWSL
+195 
-201 PNAERYALQYA
+201 
-212 DGRQTYITE
+212 RQTYITE
-221 SNRGEIKNGSILQL
+221 SNRGEIKNGSILRL

-250 QSNNLD
+250 QSNNSD

-282 GLKQIFSIVEEGN
+282 GLKQIFYIVEEGN
-295 DTGEMLVHTL
+295 ELLPCSTGEMLAHTL

-338 VDASIQQLSL
+338 VDASVQQLSL

-380 TDAQLQLKAMAL
+380 TNAQLQLKAMAL

-406 DMMDYLREKNIRQFI
+406 VRGCSLEKNISQFI

-473 RQTAFESEGEAPASN
+473 RQTAFESESDTPASN

-507 MNNSNPAEDLRRA
+507 MNSTPAEHPRRA

-531 YFSRHTPNAYSRDHF
+531 YFSRHTPNAYSRFVLENSSREDKHECPFARSSIQLTLILCEILHVGEPCSETAQAFYPMFFGQDHF

-574 VLQVVREQI
+574 VQ
-583 TRTLSLKPTSLEL
+583 
-596 FKTRVNALNYS
+596 
-607 EILKLRQTERL
+607 
-618 HQEETLAV
+618 
-626 PVLELRERL
+626 
-635 KPELLELIRQ
+635 
-645 QRLLHLCKGTLFRK
+645 
-659 ISSRRRQD
+659 
-667 KLWYCRLSPN
+667 
-677 HKVLH
+677 
-682 YGGVEEGVHSPPIE
+682 
-696 SLPEKIPVADMKML
+696 
-710 LVGKECLHTKEKS
+710 
-723 SGKQNKDVLELA
+723 
-735 FSIVYDVEEYC
+735 
-746 LSFVAPTRYE
+746 
-756 FCLWTDGL
+756 
-764 NVLLGKEMTSE
+764 
-775 RTQTD
+775 
-780 LDVLLSMELKLRL
+780 
-793 LDLENISIP
+793 
-802 DTPPPIPKP
+802 
-811 PSNLNFCYDFSHAE
+811 
-825 Q
+825 

>member
-1 MDSEPRDVD
+1 
-10 LQVGSLPVAAASS
+10 
-23 SVARVWCMCNSPCR
+23 
-37 ISLSTGSW
+37 
-45 ASLQRSFPPLP
+45 
-56 GLRRPST
+56 
-63 GRAPAQRSG
+63 
-72 SCAPRDWA
+72 
-80 RPEGGPGLAA
+80 
-90 EVGLAARVSSGEE
+90 
-103 AGPAWAAAGTSI
+103 
-115 EGDGG
+115 
-120 GRASGRQ
+120 
-127 RGPCGRRWQRRPGTA
+127 
-142 ARRGG
+142 
-147 EPSGAGAAAGAMPP
+147 MPP
-161 PKDVVKIAIQMVGA
+161 PTDVVKIAIQMVGA

-181 LQQTKPLASVLKDV
+181 LHQTKPLASVLKDV

-221 SNRGEIKNGSILQL
+221 TVRQRRPQPGPAALALGSPLPFLLQNRREIKNGSILRL

-244 RLYSGI
+244 QLYSGI

-256 VKTDSLK
+256 VKADSLK

-271 VTFAQEFINRN
+271 ITFAQEFINRN
-282 GLKQIFSIVEEGN
+282 GLKQIFSIVEEGK
-295 DTGEMLVHTL
+295 DTGEILAHTL

-315 FVSWETLSAAFI
+315 FVSWETLSSAFI
-327 KKVVSYVNMNA
+327 KKVVSYANTSA

-348 SILENMVPTSRLLF
+348 SILENMVPTSRHLF
-362 ELVKKE
+362 DLVKRE
-368 VTLDRL
+368 VTLDHL

-380 TDAQLQLKAMAL
+380 TNTQLQLKAMAL
-392 LIALLLAATDAERR
+392 LTALLLAATDTERR
-406 DMMDYLREKNIRQFI
+406 DMMEYLREKNIRQFI

-427 SSEPLGDEMA
+427 GAEPPGDEMA
-437 HYLYVLQSVS
+437 HHLYVLQAAG
-447 LNLCERRMRT
+447 LGLCEPRMRAC
-457 SMDPYSQ
+457 MDPCSQ
-464 EQRELLQSL
+464 EQREQLQAL
-473 RQTAFESEGEAPASN
+473 RLAAFEADGEIPGGGRGPGPGP
-488 FSTERRRSLCAKE
+488 ERRRSLCAQQ

-507 MNNSNPAEDLRRA
+507 TNNTNPAEDLCRA
-520 PPGLLALDNMV
+520 PPGLLALDCMV
-531 YFSRHTPNAYSRDHF
+531 YFSRHSPDTYSRFVLENSSREDRHECPFARSSIQLTLILCELLHLGEPCSETAQDFYPMFFGQDHF

-583 TRTLSLKPTSLEL
+583 SRTLSLKPTSLEL
-596 FKTRVNALNYS
+596 FKSRVNALSYS
-607 EILKLRQTERL
+607 EILRLRQTERL

-635 KPELLELIRQ
+635 KPELLQLVCQ
-645 QRLLHLCKGTLFRK
+645 QRLRHLCQGTLFRK
-659 ISSRRRQD
+659 ISTRRRQD

-682 YGGVEEGVHSPPIE
+682 YGDVEEGVSAPPIE

-710 LVGKECLHTKEKS
+710 LVGKECLHPKEKS

-746 LSFVAPTRYE
+746 LHFIAPTRYE

-764 NVLLGKEMTSE
+764 NVLLGREMTSE
-775 RTQTD
+775 RAQTD
-780 LDVLLSMELKLRL
+780 LDVLLSMELKLQL

-802 DTPPPIPKP
+802 DAPPPVPKP
-811 PSNLNFCYDFSHAE
+811 PSNLDFWYDFSHAE
-825 Q
+825 E

>member
-1 MDSEPRDVD
+1 M
-10 LQVGSLPVAAASS
+10 GSLGGVKCPDGFELYFESSSFWFSGWACSERGWERGTEQGWEVVAAG
-23 SVARVWCMCNSPCR
+23 PQGP
-37 ISLSTGSW
+37 TGGGGGCSD
-45 ASLQRSFPPLP
+45 PE
-56 GLRRPST
+56 LR
-63 GRAPAQRSG
+63 RSG
-72 SCAPRDWA
+72 SR
-80 RPEGGPGLAA
+80 EQ
-90 EVGLAARVSSGEE
+90 
-103 AGPAWAAAGTSI
+103 T
-115 EGDGG
+115 
-120 GRASGRQ
+120 
-127 RGPCGRRWQRRPGTA
+127 
-142 ARRGG
+142 
-147 EPSGAGAAAGAMPP
+147 GAMPP

-181 LQQTKPLASVLKDV
+181 LHQTKPLASVLKDV

-201 PNAERYALQYA
+201 PNAEHYALQYV

-221 SNRGEIKNGSILQL
+221 SNRGDIKNGSILRL

-250 QSNNLD
+250 QSNNSD

-263 KLASLSQD
+263 KLASLSHD

-282 GLKQIFSIVEEGN
+282 GLKQIFYIVEEGN
-295 DTGEMLVHTL
+295 DTGEMLAHTL

-327 KKVVSYVNMNA
+327 KKIVSYVNMSV

-374 LTHLQV
+374 LAHLQV
-380 TDAQLQLKAMAL
+380 TNVQLQLKAMAL

-406 DMMDYLREKNIRQFI
+406 DMMDYLRGKNIRQFI

-427 SSEPLGDEMA
+427 SFEPLGDEMA

-464 EQRELLQSL
+464 EQRDLLQSL
-473 RQTAFESEGEAPASN
+473 RQTAFESESEAPASS

-507 MNNSNPAEDLRRA
+507 MNNSNPAEDLRRV

-531 YFSRHTPNAYSRDHF
+531 YFSRHTSNAYSRFVLENSSREDKHECPFARSSIQLTLILCEILHIGEPCSETAQAFYPMFFGQDHF

-635 KPELLELIRQ
+635 KPELLGLVRQ
-645 QRLLHLCKGTLFRK
+645 QRLLHLCEGTLFRK

-682 YGGVEEGVHSPPIE
+682 YGDVEEGVHSPPIE
-696 SLPEKIPVADMKML
+696 SLLEKIPIADMKTV
-710 LVGKECLHTKEKS
+710 LVGKECPHTKEKS

-735 FSIVYDVEEYC
+735 FSIVYDMEEYC
-746 LSFVAPTRYE
+746 LNFVAPTRYE

-802 DTPPPIPKP
+802 DAPPPIPKP
-811 PSNLNFCYDFSHAE
+811 PSNLNFCYDFSQTE

>member
-1 MDSEPRDVD
+1 
-10 LQVGSLPVAAASS
+10 
-23 SVARVWCMCNSPCR
+23 
-37 ISLSTGSW
+37 
-45 ASLQRSFPPLP
+45 
-56 GLRRPST
+56 
-63 GRAPAQRSG
+63 
-72 SCAPRDWA
+72 
-80 RPEGGPGLAA
+80 
-90 EVGLAARVSSGEE
+90 
-103 AGPAWAAAGTSI
+103 
-115 EGDGG
+115 
-120 GRASGRQ
+120 
-127 RGPCGRRWQRRPGTA
+127 
-142 ARRGG
+142 
-147 EPSGAGAAAGAMPP
+147 
-161 PKDVVKIAIQMVGA
+161 
-175 IPQLIE
+175 
-181 LQQTKPLASVLKDV
+181 
-195 CDAWSL
+195 WSL

-221 SNRGEIKNGSILQL
+221 SNRRDIKNGSILRL

-244 RLYSGI
+244 RLYIGI
-250 QSNNLD
+250 QSKNAD

-271 VTFAQEFINRN
+271 VTFAQEFISRN
-282 GLKQIFSIVEEGN
+282 GLKQIYAIVEEGN
-295 DTGEMLVHTL
+295 DAGEMLAHTL
-305 KAFMELMEHD
+305 KAFTELMEHD
-315 FVSWETLSAAFI
+315 FVSWENLSTVFI
-327 KKVVSYVNMNA
+327 KKIVSYVNMNA
-338 VDASIQQLSL
+338 VDASIQQLSM
-348 SILENMVPTSRLLF
+348 SILENMVPTSRLFF
-362 ELVKKE
+362 EVVRKE

-374 LTHLQV
+374 LTHLQA
-380 TDAQLQLKAMAL
+380 TNAQLQLKAMAL
-392 LIALLLAATDAERR
+392 LIALLLSATDAERR
-406 DMMDYLREKNIRQFI
+406 GRGTGAGRWHCRASTTDMLDYLREKNIRQFI

-427 SSEPLGDEMA
+427 SSEPLRDEMA

-447 LNLCERRMRT
+447 LNLREHRMKM

-464 EQRELLQSL
+464 EQRDLLQSL
-473 RQTAFESEGEAPASN
+473 RQTAFESESEAPAGA

-531 YFSRHTPNAYSRDHF
+531 YFSRNTPNAYSRFVLENSSREDKHECPFARSSIQLTLILCEILHIGEPCSETAQAFYPMFFGQDNF

-574 VLQVVREQI
+574 VG
-583 TRTLSLKPTSLEL
+583 
-596 FKTRVNALNYS
+596 
-607 EILKLRQTERL
+607 ERL

-626 PVLELRERL
+626 PVLELREKL

-645 QRLLHLCKGTLFRK
+645 QRLLHLCEGTLFRK

-682 YGGVEEGVHSPPIE
+682 YGDVEEGVQSPPIE

-710 LVGKECLHTKEKS
+710 LVGKECPHTKEKS

-735 FSIVYDVEEYC
+735 FSIVHDVEEYC
-746 LSFVAPTRYE
+746 LNFIAPTRYE

-802 DTPPPIPKP
+802 DDPPPIPKP
-811 PSNLNFCYDFSHAE
+811 PSNLNFCYDFSQAE

>member
-1 MDSEPRDVD
+1 MG
-10 LQVGSLPVAAASS
+10 L
-23 SVARVWCMCNSPCR
+23 
-37 ISLSTGSW
+37 LSRQE
-45 ASLQRSFPPLP
+45 AV
-56 GLRRPST
+56 
-63 GRAPAQRSG
+63 
-72 SCAPRDWA
+72 SCA
-80 RPEGGPGLAA
+80 GGGCRHT
-90 EVGLAARVSSGEE
+90 RVSSGEG
-103 AGPAWAAAGTSI
+103 AGPARGW
-115 EGDGG
+115 GG
-120 GRASGRQ
+120 GAGLGAASA
-127 RGPCGRRWQRRPGTA
+127 GPSL
-142 ARRGG
+142 RGG
-147 EPSGAGAAAGAMPP
+147 GGTTRNCRRCGAAAGAMPP

-221 SNRGEIKNGSILQL
+221 SNRRDIKNGSILRL

-244 RLYSGI
+244 QLYIGI
-250 QSNNLD
+250 QSKNAD

-271 VTFAQEFINRN
+271 VTFAQEFISRN
-282 GLKQIFSIVEEGN
+282 GLKQIYSIVEEGN
-295 DTGEMLVHTL
+295 DTGEMLAHTL
-305 KAFMELMEHD
+305 KAFTELMEHD
-315 FVSWETLSAAFI
+315 FVSWENLSTVFI
-327 KKVVSYVNMNA
+327 KKIVSYVNMNA

-362 ELVKKE
+362 EVVKKE

-374 LTHLQV
+374 LTHLQA
-380 TDAQLQLKAMAL
+380 TNAQLQLKAMAL
-392 LIALLLAATDAERR
+392 LIALLLSTTDAERR
-406 DMMDYLREKNIRQFI
+406 DMMDYLRQKNIRQFI
-421 HKNIIH
+421 HK
-427 SSEPLGDEMA
+427 
-437 HYLYVLQSVS
+437 
-447 LNLCERRMRT
+447 
-457 SMDPYSQ
+457 
-464 EQRELLQSL
+464 EQRDLLQSL
-473 RQTAFESEGEAPASN
+473 RQTAFESEGEVPASA

-531 YFSRHTPNAYSRDHF
+531 YFSRNTPNAYSRFILENSSREDKHECPFARSSIQLTLILCEILHIGEPCSETAQAFYPMFFGQDHF

-574 VLQVVREQI
+574 VMQVVREQI

-626 PVLELRERL
+626 PVLELREKL

-645 QRLLHLCKGTLFRK
+645 QRLLHLCEGTLFRK

-682 YGGVEEGVHSPPIE
+682 YGDVEEGVQSPPIE
-696 SLPEKIPVADMKML
+696 SLTEKIPVADMKML
-710 LVGKECLHTKEKS
+710 LVGKECPHTKEKS

-735 FSIVYDVEEYC
+735 FSIVHDVEEYC
-746 LSFVAPTRYE
+746 LNFVAPTRYE

-802 DTPPPIPKP
+802 DDPPPIPKP

>member
-1 MDSEPRDVD
+1 
-10 LQVGSLPVAAASS
+10 
-23 SVARVWCMCNSPCR
+23 
-37 ISLSTGSW
+37 
-45 ASLQRSFPPLP
+45 
-56 GLRRPST
+56 
-63 GRAPAQRSG
+63 
-72 SCAPRDWA
+72 
-80 RPEGGPGLAA
+80 
-90 EVGLAARVSSGEE
+90 
-103 AGPAWAAAGTSI
+103 
-115 EGDGG
+115 
-120 GRASGRQ
+120 
-127 RGPCGRRWQRRPGTA
+127 
-142 ARRGG
+142 
-147 EPSGAGAAAGAMPP
+147 MPP

-221 SNRGEIKNGSILQL
+221 SNRRDIKNGSILRL

-244 RLYSGI
+244 QLYIGI
-250 QSNNLD
+250 QSKNVD

-263 KLASLSQD
+263 KLANLSQD
-271 VTFAQEFINRN
+271 VTFAQEFISRN
-282 GLKQIFSIVEEGN
+282 GLKQIYSIVEEGN
-295 DTGEMLVHTL
+295 DTGEMLAHTL
-305 KAFMELMEHD
+305 KAFTELMEHD
-315 FVSWETLSAAFI
+315 FVSWENLSTVFI
-327 KKVVSYVNMNA
+327 KKIVSYVNMNA

-362 ELVKKE
+362 EVVKKE

-380 TDAQLQLKAMAL
+380 TNAQLQLKAMAL
-392 LIALLLAATDAERR
+392 LIALLLSATDAERR
-406 DMMDYLREKNIRQFI
+406 GMMDYLREKNIRQFI

-447 LNLCERRMRT
+447 LNLCEHRMKM

-464 EQRELLQSL
+464 EQRDLLQSL
-473 RQTAFESEGEAPASN
+473 RQAAFESESEAPAGT

-507 MNNSNPAEDLRRA
+507 TNNSNPAEDLRRA

-531 YFSRHTPNAYSRDHF
+531 YFSRNTPNAYSRFILENSSREDKHECPFARSSIQLTLILCEILHIGEPCSETAQAFYPMFFGQDHF

-574 VLQVVREQI
+574 VMQVVREQI

-626 PVLELRERL
+626 PVLELREKL

-645 QRLLHLCKGTLFRK
+645 QRLLHLCEGTLFRK

-682 YGGVEEGVHSPPIE
+682 YGDVEEGVQSPPIE
-696 SLPEKIPVADMKML
+696 SLTEKIPVADMKML
-710 LVGKECLHTKEKS
+710 LVGKECPHTKEKS

-735 FSIVYDVEEYC
+735 FSIVHDVEEYC
-746 LSFVAPTRYE
+746 LNFIAPTRYE
-756 FCLWTDGL
+756 PKGKAGTKGKKQIFEENRETLRFYLRIILGASAVYAVVNLVIFYSAASAWTWVAFIFSLVVYGTSYRSMNSMAKPSFTDDGSLADGGIDLNMEQGMAEHLKDVILLTAIVQVLSCFSLYVWYFWLLAPGRALYLLWV
-764 NVLLGKEMTSE
+764 NILGPWFTAESSPAAQEPNEKKQRRQE
-775 RTQTD
+775 RRQ
-780 LDVLLSMELKLRL
+780 MKR
-793 LDLENISIP
+793 
-802 DTPPPIPKP
+802 
-811 PSNLNFCYDFSHAE
+811 F
-825 Q
+825 

>member
-1 MDSEPRDVD
+1 
-10 LQVGSLPVAAASS
+10 
-23 SVARVWCMCNSPCR
+23 
-37 ISLSTGSW
+37 
-45 ASLQRSFPPLP
+45 
-56 GLRRPST
+56 
-63 GRAPAQRSG
+63 
-72 SCAPRDWA
+72 
-80 RPEGGPGLAA
+80 
-90 EVGLAARVSSGEE
+90 
-103 AGPAWAAAGTSI
+103 
-115 EGDGG
+115 
-120 GRASGRQ
+120 
-127 RGPCGRRWQRRPGTA
+127 
-142 ARRGG
+142 
-147 EPSGAGAAAGAMPP
+147 MPP

-195 CDAWSL
+195 CDTWSL
-201 PNAERYALQYA
+201 SNPERYALQYA

-221 SNRGEIKNGSILQL
+221 SVRHPPAPRPRRCS
-235 TTSPDQEAE
+235 DQEAE
-244 RLYSGI
+244 QLYIGI
-250 QSNNLD
+250 QSKNVD

-271 VTFAQEFINRN
+271 ITFAQEFINRN
-282 GLKQIFSIVEEGN
+282 GLKQIYSIVEEGN
-295 DTGEMLVHTL
+295 DTGEMLAHTL
-305 KAFMELMEHD
+305 KAFTELMEHD
-315 FVSWETLSAAFI
+315 FVSWENLSTVFI
-327 KKVVSYVNMNA
+327 KKIMSYVTMNA

-348 SILENMVPTSRLLF
+348 SILENMVPTSRVFF
-362 ELVKKE
+362 EAVRKE

-374 LTHLQV
+374 LTHLQA
-380 TDAQLQLKAMAL
+380 TNAQLQLKAMAL
-392 LIALLLAATDAERR
+392 LIALLLSANDAERR
-406 DMMDYLREKNIRQFI
+406 VRATVNIV
-421 HKNIIH
+421 H

-447 LNLCERRMRT
+447 LNLCEHRMKM

-464 EQRELLQSL
+464 EQRDLLQSL
-473 RQTAFESEGEAPASN
+473 RQAAFESESEVSAGT

-531 YFSRHTPNAYSRDHF
+531 YFSRNTPNAYSRFVLENSSREDKHECPFARSSIQLTLILCEILHIGEPCSETAQAFYPMFFGQDHF

-574 VLQVVREQI
+574 VMQVVREQI

-626 PVLELRERL
+626 PVLELREKL

-645 QRLLHLCKGTLFRK
+645 QRLLHLCEGTLFRK
-659 ISSRRRQD
+659 ISSRRRQGG
-667 KLWYCRLSPN
+667 CQSPAPGWGAWQGGSGLFPCPLPWG
-677 HKVLH
+677 KSQFV
-682 YGGVEEGVHSPPIE
+682 GVECPTPWTAGMDAHAL
-696 SLPEKIPVADMKML
+696 LP
-710 LVGKECLHTKEKS
+710 
-723 SGKQNKDVLELA
+723 Q
-735 FSIVYDVEEYC
+735 
-746 LSFVAPTRYE
+746 

-802 DTPPPIPKP
+802 DEPPPIPKP